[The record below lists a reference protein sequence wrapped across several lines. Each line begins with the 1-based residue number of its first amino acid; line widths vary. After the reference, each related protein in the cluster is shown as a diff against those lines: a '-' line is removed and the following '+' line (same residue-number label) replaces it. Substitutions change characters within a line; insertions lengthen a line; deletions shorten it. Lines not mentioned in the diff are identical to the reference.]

1 MTILC
6 RRKYRVDGLLGGHI
20 IMLGKNCEEAAV
32 SALRAY
38 PMGMQIGGFDSHTL
52 NIVVNYMNQTNVHAQ
67 VVLIWIMPKSIL
79 RREPRISL

>member
-1 MTILC
+1 
-6 RRKYRVDGLLGGHI
+6 
-20 IMLGKNCEEAAV
+20 MLGKNCEEAAV

-52 NIVVNYMNQTNVHAQ
+52 NFVVSYMDQTYMHAQ
-67 VVLIWIMPKSIL
+67 VVLIWTMPKSIL